1 MQRKDAVVALH
12 PSYTF
17 SFAPGV
23 VLKVETSDTLKV
35 RFYDG
40 AEATLVRLVSL
51 IPALSPSESQ

>member
-1 MQRKDAVVALH
+1 MALH